1 MRKCPQCGYLV
12 FGDGETCKHC
22 GAALPLA
29 AAAPP
34 VPAPAL
40 AAAPASAL
48 MAVPPVPP
56 PMPRAVAPG
65 TAPPPPPTPQDSW
78 TPPAPV
84 AAPAPARKAPRA
96 LLAMIVVVS
105 MAAGWIAYDH
115 RRNAIPP
122 GTSAFVAGHGVAYS
136 PPDHTFD
143 VQLPATPTVE
153 QRVIPIS
160 TSTAR
165 ITLAQAQTD
174 DYEIVAAS
182 MVLPGPVPADQVTAV
197 LRQVLNGSA
206 DANGDKFTTQNDVVQ
221 QGVPGIEVR
230 AQVHDGYA
238 ARFIV
243 LISGAHIYMLG
254 VHAKQGT
261 DRLYKALLASL
272 IMY

>member
-29 AAAPP
+29 A
-34 VPAPAL
+34 PAL
-40 AAAPASAL
+40 MAVPSTL
-48 MAVPPVPP
+48 TAVPPVPP
-56 PMPRAVAPG
+56 PMPLAAPPGVA
-65 TAPPPPPTPQDSW
+65 APPPPRPPPGYW
-78 TPPAPV
+78 TPPPPM
-84 AAPAPARKAPRA
+84 AARPRGRTAPRA
-96 LLAMIVVVS
+96 MLALIVAVS
-105 MAAGWIAYDH
+105 MASGWIAYDH
-115 RRNAIPP
+115 RRSALPP
-122 GTSAFVAGHGVAYS
+122 GTSAFVAGHGVVYS

-143 VQLPATPTVE
+143 VQLPETPTVE
-153 QRVIPIS
+153 QRVIPVS
-160 TSTAR
+160 RSTAR
-165 ITLAQAQTD
+165 ITVAQAQTG

-182 MVLPGPVPADQVTAV
+182 MVLPGPVPAGQVTAV
-197 LRQVLNGSA
+197 LRDVLNGSA
-206 DANGDKFTTQNDVVQ
+206 DANGDSFTSQSDVTQ

-230 AQVHDGYA
+230 ADVHDGYA

-243 LISGAHIYMLG
+243 LISGSHIFMLG